1 MFLAMDPS
9 GTLAHGKHLLIDL
22 VPYASQFSGC
32 LVLGAPIPLQKRKL
46 SPGQQFPYVVPCP
59 GSLAANM
66 PTDARAWCE
75 AQSAWRCP
83 GKARALRKLFPYEL

>member
-32 LVLGAPIPLQKRKL
+32 LVLGAPIPLAFAEEEVEPRATISL
-46 SPGQQFPYVVPCP
+46 CSPLPWVS
-59 GSLAANM
+59 GSKYAH
-66 PTDARAWCE
+66 
-75 AQSAWRCP
+75 
-83 GKARALRKLFPYEL
+83 